1 MSETLI
7 SPGIQINENDQSFIT
22 PQVLQAGAAIIGPA
36 VKGPVNIPTVVT
48 SYNQYTEIFGESF
61 TSGSNT
67 YEYFTSISARNYFN
81 ARNGGSLIVSRVVSG
96 SFTPATASIN
106 MSGSSSPSF
115 ILETISEGVIMNNAG
130 PQNLD
135 GSLVN
140 GSPDNIRWEIQSV
153 NTESGEFSLLIRKG
167 DDNTT
172 NPSTIAQAS
181 YNNLSLDPYSRNYI
195 EKLIGNTTQN
205 IASDSGEYYLSET
218 GSFPNTNTYIRVKSV
233 LKPTPHYLDN
243 SNNPKAEYTGSL
255 PFPSS
260 GSFGGAHGSNI
271 PSTPG
276 EYYDKIAGNLP
287 QGIPT
292 SSYNDVI
299 QLLAN
304 KEAYQ
309 YKFITAP
316 GLIYANHFQTVTS
329 LINMVQERNDTMI
342 IIDSSPYGSNV
353 GEVTTNVQSLDTS
366 FAATYWPWVKLNTII
381 NNATDPGAWA
391 PASTIIPYVY
401 AINDSAASKPW
412 FAPAGVNRGIIQ
424 AVTKLERVVTQT
436 TRDNLYKSNVNPIT
450 SFPGYNTVVYG
461 QKTLSKK
468 PSALDRVN
476 VRRLLIELKANIGQ
490 FANTLVF
497 EQNNQIT
504 RDRFLTQVNS
514 YLNQVQLQQ
523 GLDDFSVVMD
533 ETNNTPDVI
542 DNNQLVGQ
550 VYIKPTRSAEF
561 ILLEFNILPSSATL
575 GG

>member
-22 PQVLQAGAAIIGPA
+22 QQVLQAGAAIIGPT

-48 SYNQYTEIFGESF
+48 TYSDYKNIFGETF
-61 TSGSNT
+61 TSGSQT
-67 YEYFTSISARNYFN
+67 YEYFTSISAQNYF
-81 ARNGGSLIVSRVVSG
+81 AAGGGGSLLVTRVVSG

-106 MSGSSSPSF
+106 MSGSSSPAF
-115 ILETISEGVIMNNAG
+115 IIETLSEGEIMNNDD

-135 GSLVN
+135 GSLPS
-140 GSPDNIRWEIQSV
+140 GSMDNIRWDIPAV
-153 NTESGEFSLLIRKG
+153 NTDKG
-167 DDNTT
+167 TFTLRVRQGNDKEQEKSVLETF
-172 NPSTIAQAS
+172 
-181 YNNLSLDPYSRNYI
+181 NNLSLDPYSNNYI
-195 EKLIGNTTQN
+195 EKRIGNSTQN
-205 IASDSGEYYLSET
+205 IASDNGDYYLTST
-218 GSFPNTNTYIRVKSV
+218 GSYANLSRYIRVKEV
-233 LKPTPHYLDN
+233 LATTPNYFDN
-243 SNNPKAEYTGSL
+243 SNNPKPEYTGSL

-271 PSTPG
+271 PSTQG
-276 EYYDKIAGNLP
+276 EYYENITGNLP

-304 KEAYQ
+304 KEAYLFK
-309 YKFITAP
+309 YITAP

-329 LINMVQERNDTMI
+329 LINMVQERNDTMAV
-342 IIDSSPYGSNV
+342 IDSSPYGMASNV
-353 GEVTTNVQSLDTS
+353 GGVVSNVTSLDTS
-366 FAATYWPWVKLNTII
+366 FAATYWPWVKLNNSQNTQV
-381 NNATDPGAWA
+381 WA
-391 PASTIIPYVY
+391 PASTIIPNVY
-401 AINDSAASKPW
+401 AFNDVISKPW
-412 FAPAGVNRGIIQ
+412 FAPAGINRGRLTQ
-424 AVTKLERVVTQT
+424 VAQLERVVTQSV
-436 TRDNLYKSNVNPIT
+436 RDDLYKANINPIT
-450 SFPGYNTVVYG
+450 LFPGYGTTVYG

-476 VRRLLIELKANIGQ
+476 VGRLLIELKSFIGQ

-523 GLDDFSVVMD
+523 GLDDFNVVMD

-561 ILLEFNILPSSATL
+561 ILLEFNILPSNATL

>member
-22 PQVLQAGAAIIGPA
+22 QQVLQAGAAIIGPA
-36 VKGPVNIPTVVT
+36 VKGPVNIPTIITTYSDYT
-48 SYNQYTEIFGESF
+48 STFGESF
-61 TSGSNT
+61 TSGSQT
-67 YEYFTSISARNYFN
+67 YEYFTSISAKNYFD
-81 ARNGGSLIVSRVVSG
+81 AGGGGSLLVTRVVSG

-115 ILETISEGVIMNNAG
+115 IIETLSEGVIMNNAG
-130 PQNLD
+130 PQNLN
-135 GSLVN
+135 GSLVS
-140 GSPDNIRWEIQSV
+140 GSVDNVRWDIPSV
-153 NTESGEFSLLIRKG
+153 DIDKG
-167 DDNTT
+167 TFTLRVRPGNDLT
-172 NPSTIAQAS
+172 AS
-181 YNNLSLDPYSRNYI
+181 PTPYETFNNLSLDPYSNNYI
-195 EKLIGNTTQN
+195 EKRIGNSTQN
-205 IASDSGEYYLSET
+205 IASDAGDYYLSST
-218 GSFPNTNTYIRVKSV
+218 GSFANLSRYIRVKSV
-233 LKPTPHYLDN
+233 LATTPNYLDN
-243 SNNPKAEYTGSL
+243 SNLPKAIYTGSL

-260 GSFGGAHGSNI
+260 GSFDGAQGSNI

-276 EYYDKIAGNLP
+276 EYYDKITGNLP

-309 YKFITAP
+309 YKFITTP
-316 GLIYANHFQTVTS
+316 GLIYANHLQTVTS
-329 LINMVQERNDTMI
+329 LINMVQERNDTMA
-342 IIDSSPYGSNV
+342 IIDSSPYGMASNV
-353 GEVTTNVQSLDTS
+353 GGVVSNVQLLDTS
-366 FAATYWPWVKLNTII
+366 FAATYWPWVQLNNSQNTQV
-381 NNATDPGAWA
+381 WV
-391 PASTIIPYVY
+391 PASTIIPNVY
-401 AINDSAASKPW
+401 ASNDRVSKPW
-412 FAPAGVNRGIIQ
+412 FAPAGVNRGRLTQ
-424 AVTKLERVVTQT
+424 VSQLERVVTQSV
-436 TRDNLYKSNVNPIT
+436 RDDLYKANINPIT
-450 SFPGYNTVVYG
+450 LFPGYGTTVYG

-476 VRRLLIELKANIGQ
+476 VRRLLIELKSFIGQ

>member
-7 SPGIQINENDQSFIT
+7 SPGIKINENDQSFIT

-36 VKGPVNIPTVVT
+36 VKGPVNIPTIIT
-48 SYNQYTEIFGESF
+48 SYDQYISIFGETF
-61 TSGSNT
+61 TSGSQT
-67 YEYFTSISARNYFN
+67 YEYFTSISSQNYFA
-81 ARNGGSLIVSRVVSG
+81 ARGGGSLLVTRVVSG

-106 MSGSSSPSF
+106 MSGSSSPAF
-115 ILETISEGVIMNNAG
+115 IIETLSEGAIMNNAG
-130 PQNLD
+130 PEYGNGALIS
-135 GSLVN
+135 GSR
-140 GSPDNIRWEIQSV
+140 DNIRWDIPTV
-153 NTESGEFSLLIRKG
+153 NTASGEFTLRVRWG
-167 DDNTT
+167 DDDTT
-172 NPSTIAQAS
+172 TTSVRETFL
-181 YNNLSLDPYSRNYI
+181 NLSLDPYSNNYI
-195 EKLIGNTTQN
+195 EKRIGNSTQN
-205 IASDSGEYYLSET
+205 IASDNGDYYLSST
-218 GSFPNTNTYIRVKSV
+218 GSFNNRSNFIRVKSV
-233 LKPTPHYLDN
+233 LATTPNYLDN
-243 SNNPKAEYTGSL
+243 TFQPKSIYTGSL

-271 PSTPG
+271 PSTQG
-276 EYYDKIAGNLP
+276 EYYENINGNLP

-304 KEAYQ
+304 KEAYLFK
-309 YKFITAP
+309 YITAP
-316 GLIYANHFQTVTS
+316 GLIYSKHFQTVTS
-329 LINMVQERNDTMI
+329 LINMVQERNDTMAV
-342 IIDSSPYGSNV
+342 IDSSPYGTIV
-353 GEVTTNVQSLDTS
+353 GSAVADVASLDTS
-366 FAATYWPWVKLNTII
+366 FAATYYPWMQSSNSQGSQVWI
-381 NNATDPGAWA
+381 
-391 PASTIIPYVY
+391 PASTIIPNVY
-401 AINDSAASKPW
+401 AFNDSISKPW
-412 FAPAGVNRGIIQ
+412 YAPAGVNRGQ
-424 AVTKLERVVTQT
+424 LTQVSKLARVVTQSV
-436 TRDNLYKSNVNPIT
+436 RDDLYKANINPIT
-450 SFPGYNTVVYG
+450 LFPGYGTVVYG

>member
-22 PQVLQAGAAIIGPA
+22 QQVLQAGAAIIGPT
-36 VKGPVNIPTVVT
+36 VKGPVNIPTIVT
-48 SYNQYTEIFGESF
+48 TYSDYKNIFGEVF
-61 TSGSNT
+61 TSGSQT
-67 YEYFTSISARNYFN
+67 YEYFTSISAQNYF
-81 ARNGGSLIVSRVVSG
+81 AAEGGGSLLVTRVVSG

-106 MSGSSSPSF
+106 MSGSLTSSF
-115 ILETISEGVIMNNAG
+115 IIETLSEGVIMNNAG
-130 PQNLD
+130 PQDLKGALVS
-135 GSLVN
+135 GSA
-140 GSPDNIRWEIQSV
+140 DNIRWEVQSV
-153 NTESGEFSLLIRKG
+153 NIDKGTFTLLVRPGNDETKSP
-167 DDNTT
+167 TPYET
-172 NPSTIAQAS
+172 F
-181 YNNLSLDPYSRNYI
+181 NNLSLDPYSNNYI
-195 EKLIGNTTQN
+195 EKRIGNSTQN
-205 IASDSGEYYLSET
+205 IASDAGDYYLSST
-218 GSFPNTNTYIRVKSV
+218 GSYANLSRYIRVKEV
-233 LKPTPHYLDN
+233 LATTPNYLDN
-243 SNNPKAEYTGSL
+243 SNLPKDIYTGSL

-271 PSTPG
+271 PSTQG
-276 EYYDKIAGNLP
+276 EYYDKITGNLP

-304 KEAYQ
+304 KEAYLFK
-309 YKFITAP
+309 YITAP

-329 LINMVQERNDTMI
+329 LINMVQERNDTMAV
-342 IIDSSPYGSNV
+342 IDSSPYGMASNV
-353 GEVTTNVQSLDTS
+353 GGVVSNVASLDTS
-366 FAATYWPWVKLNTII
+366 FAATYWPWVQLNNSQNTQV
-381 NNATDPGAWA
+381 WA
-391 PASTIIPYVY
+391 PASTIIPNVY
-401 AINDSAASKPW
+401 AFNDRVSKPW
-412 FAPAGVNRGIIQ
+412 FAPAGVNRGTITQ
-424 AVTKLERVVTQT
+424 VAQLERVVTQSV
-436 TRDNLYKSNVNPIT
+436 RDDLYKANINPIT
-450 SFPGYNTVVYG
+450 LFPGYGTTVYG

-476 VRRLLIELKANIGQ
+476 VRRLLIELKSFIGQ

>member
-22 PQVLQAGAAIIGPA
+22 QQVLQAGAAIIGPA
-36 VKGPVNIPTVVT
+36 VKGPVNIPTIVT
-48 SYNQYTEIFGESF
+48 TYSDYQNIFGEVF
-61 TSGSNT
+61 ESGSQT
-67 YEYFTSISARNYFN
+67 YEYFTSISAKNYFD
-81 ARNGGSLIVSRVVSG
+81 AGGGGSLLVTRVVSG

-106 MSGSSSPSF
+106 KSGSSSPAF
-115 ILETISEGVIMNNAG
+115 IIETLSEGVIMNNEG
-130 PQNLD
+130 PQNPD
-135 GSLVN
+135 GSLPS
-140 GSPDNIRWEIQSV
+140 GSLDNIRWEIKAA
-153 NTESGEFSLLIRKG
+153 NTASGTFTLMVRQG
-167 DDNTT
+167 TDNTKS
-172 NPSTIAQAS
+172 PSVLETF
-181 YNNLSLDPYSRNYI
+181 NNLSLDPYSNNYI
-195 EKLIGNTTQN
+195 EKRIGNSTQN
-205 IASDSGEYYLSET
+205 IASDAGDYYLSST
-218 GSFPNTNTYIRVKSV
+218 GSFANLSRYIRVKSV
-233 LKPTPHYLDN
+233 LATTPNYLDN
-243 SNNPKAEYTGSL
+243 SNLPKAIYTGSL

-260 GSFGGAHGSNI
+260 GSFGGAQGSNI

-276 EYYDKIAGNLP
+276 EYYENINGNLP

-304 KEAYQ
+304 KEAYLFK
-309 YKFITAP
+309 YITTP
-316 GLIYANHFQTVTS
+316 GLIFANHFQTVTS
-329 LINMVQERNDTMI
+329 LINMVQERNDTMAV
-342 IIDSSPYGSNV
+342 IDSSPYGSNV
-353 GEVTTNVQSLDTS
+353 GDVTSNVQLLDTS
-366 FAATYWPWVKLNTII
+366 FAATYWPWVQLNNSQNTQV
-381 NNATDPGAWA
+381 WV
-391 PASTIIPYVY
+391 PASTIIPNVY
-401 AINDSAASKPW
+401 AFNDVVSKPW
-412 FAPAGVNRGIIQ
+412 FAPAGVNRGRLTQ
-424 AVTKLERVVTQT
+424 VSQLERVVTQT
-436 TRDNLYKSNVNPIT
+436 VRDNLYKANVNPIT
-450 SFPGYNTVVYG
+450 LFPGYGTTVYG

-476 VRRLLIELKANIGQ
+476 VRRLLIELKSFIGQ

-523 GLDDFSVVMD
+523 GLDDFDVIMD

>member
-22 PQVLQAGAAIIGPA
+22 QQVLQAGAAIIGPA
-36 VKGPVNIPTVVT
+36 VKGPVNIPTIITTYSDYT
-48 SYNQYTEIFGESF
+48 STFGETF
-61 TSGSNT
+61 TSGSQT
-67 YEYFTSISARNYFN
+67 YEYFTSISAKNYF
-81 ARNGGSLIVSRVVSG
+81 AAGGGGSLLVTRVVSG

-115 ILETISEGVIMNNAG
+115 IIETLSEGVIMNNAG
-130 PQNLD
+130 PEYGNGALIS
-135 GSLVN
+135 GSK
-140 GSPDNIRWEIQSV
+140 DNIRWDIPAV
-153 NTESGEFSLLIRKG
+153 NTASGEFTLRVRWG
-167 DDNTT
+167 DDDIK
-172 NPSTIAQAS
+172 PSVRETFT
-181 YNNLSLDPYSRNYI
+181 NLSLDPYSNNYI
-195 EKLIGNTTQN
+195 EKRIGNSTQN
-205 IASDSGEYYLSET
+205 IASDAGDYYLSST
-218 GSFPNTNTYIRVKSV
+218 GSYANLSRYIRVKSV
-233 LKPTPHYLDN
+233 LATTPNYLDN
-243 SNNPKAEYTGSL
+243 TFQPKPQYTGSL

-260 GSFGGAHGSNI
+260 GSFGGAQGSNI

-276 EYYDKIAGNLP
+276 EYYDKINGNLP

-304 KEAYQ
+304 KEAYLFK
-309 YKFITAP
+309 YITAP
-316 GLIYANHFQTVTS
+316 GLIYSRHFQTVTS
-329 LINMVQERNDTMI
+329 LINMVQERNDTMA
-342 IIDSSPYGSNV
+342 IIDTSPYGSPV
-353 GEVTTNVQSLDTS
+353 GSAVADVASLDTS
-366 FAATYWPWVKLNTII
+366 FAATYYPWMQSSNSQGSQV
-381 NNATDPGAWA
+381 WM
-391 PASTIIPYVY
+391 PASTLIPNVY
-401 AINDSAASKPW
+401 AFNDVTSKPW
-412 FAPAGVNRGIIQ
+412 YSPAGVNRGRLTQ
-424 AVTKLERVVTQT
+424 VSKLTRVVTQSV
-436 TRDNLYKSNVNPIT
+436 RDDLYKANINPIT
-450 SFPGYNTVVYG
+450 LFPGYGVTVYG

>member
-22 PQVLQAGAAIIGPA
+22 QQVLQAGAAIIGPA
-36 VKGPVNIPTVVT
+36 VKGPVNIPTIITTYSDYT
-48 SYNQYTEIFGESF
+48 STFGETF
-61 TSGSNT
+61 TSGSQT
-67 YEYFTSISARNYFN
+67 YEYFTSISAQNYF
-81 ARNGGSLIVSRVVSG
+81 AAGGGGSLLVTRVVSG

-115 ILETISEGVIMNNAG
+115 IIETLSEGVIMNNAG
-130 PQNLD
+130 PQNLN
-135 GSLVN
+135 GSLVS
-140 GSPDNIRWEIQSV
+140 GSVDNVRWDIPSV
-153 NTESGEFSLLIRKG
+153 DIDKG
-167 DDNTT
+167 TFTLRVRPGNDLT
-172 NPSTIAQAS
+172 AS
-181 YNNLSLDPYSRNYI
+181 PTPYETFNNLSLDPYSNNYI
-195 EKLIGNTTQN
+195 EKRIGNSTQN
-205 IASDSGEYYLSET
+205 IASDAGDYYLSST
-218 GSFPNTNTYIRVKSV
+218 GSFANLSRYIRIKSV
-233 LKPTPHYLDN
+233 LATTPNYLDN
-243 SNNPKAEYTGSL
+243 SNLPKAIYTGSL

-260 GSFGGAHGSNI
+260 GSFGGAQGSNI
-271 PSTPG
+271 SSTPG
-276 EYYDKIAGNLP
+276 EYYDKITGNLP

-304 KEAYQ
+304 KEAYLFK
-309 YKFITAP
+309 YITAP

-329 LINMVQERNDTMI
+329 LINMVQERNDTMAV
-342 IIDSSPYGSNV
+342 IDSSPYGMASNV
-353 GEVTTNVQSLDTS
+353 GGVVSNVASLDTS
-366 FAATYWPWVKLNTII
+366 FAATYWPWVQLNNSQNTQV
-381 NNATDPGAWA
+381 WV
-391 PASTIIPYVY
+391 PASTIIPNVY
-401 AINDSAASKPW
+401 AFNDVVSKPW
-412 FAPAGVNRGIIQ
+412 FAPAGVNRGRLTQ
-424 AVTKLERVVTQT
+424 VSQLERVVTQSV
-436 TRDNLYKSNVNPIT
+436 RDDLYKANVNPIT
-450 SFPGYNTVVYG
+450 LFPGYGTTVYG

-476 VRRLLIELKANIGQ
+476 VRRLLIELKSFIGQ
-490 FANTLVF
+490 FSNTLVF

-533 ETNNTPDVI
+533 ETNNTPDII

-575 GG
+575 GGQ

>member
-22 PQVLQAGAAIIGPA
+22 QQVLQAGAAIIGPA
-36 VKGPVNIPTVVT
+36 VKGPVNIPTIITTYSDYT
-48 SYNQYTEIFGESF
+48 STFGETF
-61 TSGSNT
+61 TSGSQT
-67 YEYFTSISARNYFN
+67 YEYFTSISAKNYF
-81 ARNGGSLIVSRVVSG
+81 AAGGGGSLLVTRVVSG

-115 ILETISEGVIMNNAG
+115 IIETLSEGVIMNNAG
-130 PQNLD
+130 PQNLN
-135 GSLVN
+135 GSLVS
-140 GSPDNIRWEIQSV
+140 GSVDNVRWDIPSV
-153 NTESGEFSLLIRKG
+153 DIDKG
-167 DDNTT
+167 TFTLRVRPGNDLT
-172 NPSTIAQAS
+172 AS
-181 YNNLSLDPYSRNYI
+181 PTPYETFTNLSLDPYSNNYI
-195 EKLIGNTTQN
+195 EKRIGNSTQN
-205 IASDSGEYYLSET
+205 IASDAGDYYLSST
-218 GSFPNTNTYIRVKSV
+218 GSFANLSRYIRIKSV
-233 LKPTPHYLDN
+233 LATTPNYLDN
-243 SNNPKAEYTGSL
+243 SNLPKAIYTGSL

-260 GSFGGAHGSNI
+260 GSFGNAQGSNI

-276 EYYDKIAGNLP
+276 EYYDKITGNLP

-292 SSYNDVI
+292 SSYNNVI

-304 KEAYQ
+304 KEAYLFK
-309 YKFITAP
+309 YITAP

-329 LINMVQERNDTMI
+329 LINMVQERNDTMAV
-342 IIDSSPYGSNV
+342 IDSSPYGMASNV
-353 GEVTTNVQSLDTS
+353 GGVVSNVSSLDTS
-366 FAATYWPWVKLNTII
+366 FAATYWPWVQLNNSQNTQV
-381 NNATDPGAWA
+381 WV
-391 PASTIIPYVY
+391 PASTIIPNVY
-401 AINDSAASKPW
+401 AFNDVVSKPW
-412 FAPAGVNRGIIQ
+412 FAPAGVNRGRLTQ
-424 AVTKLERVVTQT
+424 VSQLERVVTQSV
-436 TRDNLYKSNVNPIT
+436 RDDLYKANVNPIT
-450 SFPGYNTVVYG
+450 LFPGYGTTVYG

-476 VRRLLIELKANIGQ
+476 VRRLLIELKSFIGQ

>member
-7 SPGIQINENDQSFIT
+7 SPGILINENDQSFIT
-22 PQVLQAGAAIIGPA
+22 QQVLQAGAAIIGPT
-36 VKGPVNIPTVVT
+36 VKGPVNIPTIVT
-48 SYNQYTEIFGESF
+48 TYSDYQNIFGEVF
-61 TSGSNT
+61 ESGSQT
-67 YEYFTSISARNYFN
+67 YEYFTSISAQNYF
-81 ARNGGSLIVSRVVSG
+81 AAEGGGSLLVTRVVSG

-106 MSGSSSPSF
+106 KSGSSSPAF
-115 ILETISEGVIMNNAG
+115 IIETLSEGVIMNNAG
-130 PQNLD
+130 PQNLN
-135 GSLVN
+135 GSLVS
-140 GSPDNIRWEIQSV
+140 GSVDNVRWDIPSV
-153 NTESGEFSLLIRKG
+153 DIDKG
-167 DDNTT
+167 TFTLRVRPGNDLT
-172 NPSTIAQAS
+172 AS
-181 YNNLSLDPYSRNYI
+181 PTPYETFNNLSLDPYSNNYI
-195 EKLIGNTTQN
+195 EKRIGNSTQN
-205 IASDSGEYYLSET
+205 IASDAGDYYLSST
-218 GSFPNTNTYIRVKSV
+218 GSYANLSRYIRVKEV
-233 LKPTPHYLDN
+233 LASTPNYLDN
-243 SNNPKAEYTGSL
+243 SNKPKAEYTGSL

-260 GSFGGAHGSNI
+260 GSFGGAQGSNI

-276 EYYDKIAGNLP
+276 EYYDKITGDLP

-304 KEAYQ
+304 KEAYLFK
-309 YKFITAP
+309 YITAP
-316 GLIYANHFQTVTS
+316 GLIYANHSQTVTS
-329 LINMVQERNDTMI
+329 LINMVQERNDTMAV
-342 IIDSSPYGSNV
+342 IDSSPYGMASNV
-353 GEVTTNVQSLDTS
+353 GGVVSNVQLLDTS
-366 FAATYWPWVKLNTII
+366 FAATYWPWVQL
-381 NNATDPGAWA
+381 NNAQNKPVWV
-391 PASTIIPYVY
+391 PASTIIPNVY
-401 AINDSAASKPW
+401 ASNDRVSKPW
-412 FAPAGVNRGIIQ
+412 FAPAGVNRGRITT
-424 AVTKLERVVTQT
+424 VNTLERVVTQT
-436 TRDNLYKSNVNPIT
+436 VRDNLYKANVNPIT
-450 SFPGYNTVVYG
+450 LFPGYGVTVYG

-476 VRRLLIELKANIGQ
+476 VRRLLIELKNFIGQ

-523 GLDDFSVVMD
+523 GLDDFDVIMD

>member
-7 SPGIQINENDQSFIT
+7 SPGILINENDQSFIT
-22 PQVLQAGAAIIGPA
+22 QQVLQAGAAIIGPT
-36 VKGPVNIPTVVT
+36 VKGPVNIPTIVT
-48 SYNQYTEIFGESF
+48 TYSDYQNIFGEVF
-61 TSGSNT
+61 ESGSQT
-67 YEYFTSISARNYFN
+67 YEYFTSISAQNYF
-81 ARNGGSLIVSRVVSG
+81 AAEGGGSLLVTRVVSG

-106 MSGSSSPSF
+106 KSGSSSPAF
-115 ILETISEGVIMNNAG
+115 IIETLSEGVIMNNEG
-130 PQNLD
+130 PQDLNGVLVS
-135 GSLVN
+135 GSL
-140 GSPDNIRWEIQSV
+140 DNIRWDVPSV
-153 NTESGEFSLLIRKG
+153 DIDKG
-167 DDNTT
+167 TFTLRVRQGKDSTLS
-172 NPSTIAQAS
+172 PSVFETF
-181 YNNLSLDPYSRNYI
+181 NNLSLDPYSNNYI
-195 EKLIGNTTQN
+195 EKRIGNSTQN
-205 IASDSGEYYLSET
+205 IASDAGDYYLSST
-218 GSFPNTNTYIRVKSV
+218 GSYANLSRYIRVKEV
-233 LKPTPHYLDN
+233 LAPTPNYLDN
-243 SNNPKAEYTGSL
+243 SNKPKAEYTGSL

-271 PSTPG
+271 PTTPG
-276 EYYDKIAGNLP
+276 EYYDKITGDLP

-304 KEAYQ
+304 KEAYLFK
-309 YKFITAP
+309 YITAP

-329 LINMVQERNDTMI
+329 LINMVQERNDTMA
-342 IIDSSPYGSNV
+342 IIDSSPYGMASNV
-353 GEVTTNVQSLDTS
+353 GGVVSNVQLLDTS
-366 FAATYWPWVKLNTII
+366 FAATYWPWVQLN
-381 NNATDPGAWA
+381 NSQNKPVWV
-391 PASTIIPYVY
+391 PASTIIPNVY
-401 AINDSAASKPW
+401 ASNDRVSKPW
-412 FAPAGVNRGIIQ
+412 FAPAGVNRGIITQ
-424 AVTKLERVVTQT
+424 VSQLERVVTQSV
-436 TRDNLYKSNVNPIT
+436 RDDLYKANINPIT
-450 SFPGYNTVVYG
+450 LFPGYGVTVYG

-476 VRRLLIELKANIGQ
+476 VRRLLIELKNFIGQ

-523 GLDDFSVVMD
+523 GLDDFDVIMD

>member
-7 SPGIQINENDQSFIT
+7 SPGVQINENDQSFIT
-22 PQVLQAGAAIIGPA
+22 QQVLQAGAAIIGPT

-48 SYNQYTEIFGESF
+48 TYSDYKNIFGETF
-61 TSGSNT
+61 TSGSQT
-67 YEYFTSISARNYFN
+67 YEYFTSISAQNYF
-81 ARNGGSLIVSRVVSG
+81 AAEGGGSLLVTRVVSG

-106 MSGSSSPSF
+106 MSGSSSPAF
-115 ILETISEGVIMNNAG
+115 IIETLSEGVIMNNDY

-135 GSLVN
+135 GTLPSGSL
-140 GSPDNIRWEIQSV
+140 DNIRWEIKSA
-153 NTESGEFSLLIRKG
+153 NTASGTFTLLVRQG
-167 DDNTT
+167 SDNTKS
-172 NPSTIAQAS
+172 PSVLETF
-181 YNNLSLDPYSRNYI
+181 NNLSLDPYSNNYI
-195 EKLIGNTTQN
+195 EKRIGNSTQN
-205 IASDSGEYYLSET
+205 IASDSGDFYLSST
-218 GSFPNTNTYIRVKSV
+218 GSFANISRYIRIREV
-233 LKPTPHYLDN
+233 LATTPNYLDN
-243 SNNPKAEYTGSL
+243 SSLPKAIYTGSL

-260 GSFGGAHGSNI
+260 GSFGGAQGSNI

-276 EYYDKIAGNLP
+276 EYYGSITGNLP

-304 KEAYQ
+304 KEAYLFK
-309 YKFITAP
+309 YITAP

-329 LINMVQERNDTMI
+329 LINMVQERNDTMA
-342 IIDSSPYGSNV
+342 IIDSSPYGMASNV
-353 GEVTTNVQSLDTS
+353 GGVVSNVQSLDTS
-366 FAATYWPWVKLNTII
+366 FAATYWPWVQLNNSQNTQV
-381 NNATDPGAWA
+381 WV
-391 PASTIIPYVY
+391 PASTIIPNVY
-401 AINDSAASKPW
+401 AFNDRVSKPW
-412 FAPAGVNRGIIQ
+412 FAPAGINRGRLTQ
-424 AVTKLERVVTQT
+424 VSQLERVVTQSV
-436 TRDNLYKSNVNPIT
+436 RDNLYKANINPVT
-450 SFPGYNTVVYG
+450 LFPGSGVTVYG

-476 VRRLLIELKANIGQ
+476 VRRLLIELKNFIGQ

-497 EQNNQIT
+497 EQNNQVT

-523 GLDDFSVVMD
+523 GLDDFNVVMD

-575 GG
+575 DGQ

>member
-22 PQVLQAGAAIIGPA
+22 QQVLQAGAAIIGPT
-36 VKGPVNIPTVVT
+36 VKGPVNIPTIVT
-48 SYNQYTEIFGESF
+48 TYSDYQNIFGETF
-61 TSGSNT
+61 TSGSQT
-67 YEYFTSISARNYFN
+67 YEYFTSISAQNYF
-81 ARNGGSLIVSRVVSG
+81 AAEGGGSLLVTRVVSG

-115 ILETISEGVIMNNAG
+115 IIETLSEGAIMNNDDA
-130 PQNLD
+130 QNTD
-135 GSLVN
+135 GTLPS
-140 GSPDNIRWEIQSV
+140 GSMDNIRWDIPA
-153 NTESGEFSLLIRKG
+153 TDTDKGTFTLLIRKG
-167 DDNTT
+167 NDNTKEKSVLET
-172 NPSTIAQAS
+172 F
-181 YNNLSLDPYSRNYI
+181 NNLSLDPYSNNYI
-195 EKLIGNTTQN
+195 EKRIGNSTQN
-205 IASDSGEYYLSET
+205 IASDAGDYYLSST
-218 GSFPNTNTYIRVKSV
+218 GSYSNVSRYIRVKEV
-233 LKPTPHYLDN
+233 LSPTPNYLDN
-243 SNNPKAEYTGSL
+243 SNLPKDIYTGSL
-255 PFPSS
+255 PSPSS

-271 PSTPG
+271 PSTQG
-276 EYYDKIAGNLP
+276 EYYDKITGNLP

-304 KEAYQ
+304 KEAYLFK
-309 YKFITAP
+309 YITAP

-329 LINMVQERNDTMI
+329 LINMVQERNDTMAV
-342 IIDSSPYGSNV
+342 IDSSPYGSNV
-353 GEVTTNVQSLDTS
+353 GDVTTNVQLLDTS
-366 FAATYWPWVKLNTII
+366 FAATYWPWVKLNNSQNTQI
-381 NNATDPGAWA
+381 WA
-391 PASTIIPYVY
+391 PASTIIPNVY
-401 AINDSAASKPW
+401 AFNDRVSKPW
-412 FAPAGVNRGIIQ
+412 FAPAGVNRGTITQ
-424 AVTKLERVVTQT
+424 VAQLERVVTQSV
-436 TRDNLYKSNVNPIT
+436 RDDLYKANINPIT
-450 SFPGYNTVVYG
+450 LFPGYGTTVYG